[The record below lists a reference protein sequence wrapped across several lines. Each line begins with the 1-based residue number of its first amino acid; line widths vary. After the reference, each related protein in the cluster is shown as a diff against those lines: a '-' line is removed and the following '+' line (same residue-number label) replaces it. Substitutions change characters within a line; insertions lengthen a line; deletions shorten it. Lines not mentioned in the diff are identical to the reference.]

1 MSDKAERKKKLIR
14 ETAREVFIR
23 KGFKDVT
30 MKDIAQTAGI
40 SRGGLYL
47 YYSSTEELLLDVLR
61 IESAESDDT
70 FETAISRRAAAA
82 DILLLFLNEQKKEL
96 LNQQDALSVATYEYA
111 FSTGPGE
118 SGFLRKRFQSA
129 VRIIEHLI
137 RAGIQN
143 DEFYSPD
150 PHAAATNIM
159 FVIEGLKVSAQTIGI
174 TEKEVDQ
181 EICYLMDGLARF

>member
-82 DILLLFLNEQKKEL
+82 
-96 LNQQDALSVATYEYA
+96 
-111 FSTGPGE
+111 PGE

-143 DEFYSPD
+143 DEFYSSD

-159 FVIEGLKVSAQTIGI
+159 FVIEGLKISAQTIGI
-174 TEKEVDQ
+174 TEKEVDR
-181 EICYLMDGLARF
+181 EIRYLMDGLARF